1 MTKKAN
7 ALKRWN
13 AMQIAQAVVTGL
25 TLLFLFVPVIQM
37 AVTAFMKNAFRGF
50 KAGFTTDWIERVL
63 NSYGDTI
70 LRSLGLAVGALVICI
85 IIGVPAAW
93 VLVREQRKRWAGL
106 IEEALLLPL
115 SIPGLAIGLGIL
127 LVWGGFGSF
136 RQSNLFILCGH
147 VMFCLPFMVRS
158 VMAVMRVEP
167 LDAYE
172 EASATLGA
180 SPWTTFIKVVVP
192 VAMPGI
198 IAGGLMVMTV
208 SLGEFNISWMLQTPD
223 TKTLPVGLAD
233 SYASLRLEIGSAYT
247 FLFFVILVPLLS
259 LMQSLPEWLAKK
271 RAERRLKAAQVAEDE
286 ALL

>member
-1 MTKKAN
+1 MSKKSSN
-7 ALKRWN
+7 RWS

-50 KAGFTTDWIERVL
+50 KAGFTTQWIERVL
-63 NSYGDTI
+63 TNYGDTI

-106 IEEALLLPL
+106 VEEALLLPL

-127 LVWGGFGSF
+127 LVWGGFGGF
-136 RQSNLFILCGH
+136 RQSSLFILCGH

-158 VMAVMRVEP
+158 VMAVLRVEP
-167 LDAYE
+167 IDAYE

-180 SPWTTFIKVVVP
+180 SPWTTFLKVVVP

-198 IAGGLMVMTV
+198 LAGALMVMTV

-223 TKTLPVGLAD
+223 TKTLPVGMAD
-233 SYASLRLEIGSAYT
+233 SYASMRLEVGSAYT
-247 FLFFVILVPLLS
+247 FLFLVILVPILS
-259 LMQSLPEWLAKK
+259 LMQALPAWLAR
-271 RAERRLKAAQVAEDE
+271 RAEARRRAADLEPND
-286 ALL
+286 